1 MGSIPVGTTRHRCGK
16 PAPVFFFSNE
26 RPCFSGSLHDL
37 PLSAVFSHSTSSTPY
52 LSIFPSPS
60 VSICLSPP
68 SLHPSPFLSVCL
80 SPSVSSSFSV
90 PLHLS
95 LPLRLFILLRL
106 SPSVSPP
113 PSVSSAVSGTTLPLS
128 RLLSLSSL
136 HLPRLSFPLRHL
148 LHHPS
153 PSPPHVRL
161 IPSHSVT
168 SNHHSI
174 TSKLRN
180 FGPFRHHNSPTSFPS
195 LRPSRR
201 KFIVHF
207 FILTKVITNFL
218 PTIKNSTF
226 DRINNTFKHVNTET
240 ARGKEKGLQMRNR
253 PIDNTYY
260 LRCISSP
267 GRVCTRFFSGRNT
280 RRRKIPFRK
289 EKEG

>member
-113 PSVSSAVSGTTLPLS
+113 PL
-128 RLLSLSSL
+128 
-136 HLPRLSFPLRHL
+136 
-148 LHHPS
+148 
-153 PSPPHVRL
+153 
-161 IPSHSVT
+161 
-168 SNHHSI
+168 
-174 TSKLRN
+174 
-180 FGPFRHHNSPTSFPS
+180 S
-195 LRPSRR
+195 LRPSPAPLFLSRGSFLFHR
-201 KFIVHF
+201 SIFPVSPFHSGTF
-207 FILTKVITNFL
+207 SITL
-218 PTIKNSTF
+218 LRLLRTS
-226 DRINNTFKHVNTET
+226 V
-240 ARGKEKGLQMRNR
+240 L
-253 PIDNTYY
+253 Y
-260 LRCISSP
+260 LRTPSRPTTTPSRPNSATSGLSDITIPPLHSLRYGLPGENSSYI
-267 GRVCTRFFSGRNT
+267 FSFLQ
-280 RRRKIPFRK
+280 K
-289 EKEG
+289 